1 MYFCFAMIYSGTTL
15 KLMEEAGMISATRY
29 ANKEVCGGAVAA
41 LVRYLLHT
49 YDLSFVKH
57 CIL

>member
-1 MYFCFAMIYSGTTL
+1 
-15 KLMEEAGMISATRY
+15 MEEAGMISATRY

-49 YDLSFVKH
+49 YDLTLLMIASKH
-57 CIL
+57 KLFHTIVVTQV